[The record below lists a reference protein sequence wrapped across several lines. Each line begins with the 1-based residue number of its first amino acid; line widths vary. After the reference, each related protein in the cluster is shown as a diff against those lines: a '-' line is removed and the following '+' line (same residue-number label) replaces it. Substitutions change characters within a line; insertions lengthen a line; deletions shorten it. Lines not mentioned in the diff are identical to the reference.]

1 MIALRPV
8 FLIITLFLSA
18 LSFHT
23 NSIALDQVRESAVVE
38 ARLKKLSVELRCLVC
53 QNSTLADSDAPLAQD
68 LRNEIRKLI
77 ESGQTDEEVVAYLV
91 ARYGDFVTFRPP
103 VNASTALL
111 WFGPFVM
118 LILGLI
124 VLVVV
129 LNKRDALLS
138 ETISPE
144 EETKETSEENPNN
157 IN

>member
-1 MIALRPV
+1 MIAFRHTLFV
-8 FLIITLFLSA
+8 IGLFLSV
-18 LSFHT
+18 LSIHT
-23 NSIALDQVRESAVVE
+23 PSIALDQVSDAPAVE
-38 ARLKKLSVELRCLVC
+38 ARLKKLSIELRCLVC

-77 ESGQTDEEVVAYLV
+77 ESGQTDEEIVAYLV

-118 LILGLI
+118 LIIGLI

-129 LNKRDALLS
+129 LKKRAAAIDA
-138 ETISPE
+138 ETG
-144 EETKETSEENPNN
+144 NH
-157 IN
+157 

>member
-1 MIALRPV
+1 MIAFRHTLFV
-8 FLIITLFLSA
+8 IGLFLSV
-18 LSFHT
+18 LSIHT
-23 NSIALDQVRESAVVE
+23 PSIALDQLSDAPAVE
-38 ARLKKLSVELRCLVC
+38 ARLKKLSIELRCLVC

-77 ESGQTDEEVVAYLV
+77 ESGQTDEEIVAYLV

-118 LILGLI
+118 LIIGLI

-129 LNKRDALLS
+129 LKKRDAAIDA
-138 ETISPE
+138 ETG
-144 EETKETSEENPNN
+144 NH
-157 IN
+157 